1 MGKKK
6 ARRGR
11 KLKALIHSAIFS
23 GDVFVGEK
31 SASFYKSIEGRVD
44 LKYHQVYEVC
54 IGRDSPWYDLG
65 PEFFLPIVVYVF
77 ENGNIAWH
85 FVRPERHVLDRASSE
100 WFSNE
105 IAEIVT
111 MYKLGGFCSQLP
123 ASNHGLDSSALIWRL
138 KQNRMDK

>member
-11 KLKALIHSAIFS
+11 KLKALLHSAIFS
-23 GDVFVGEK
+23 GDVFVREK
-31 SASFYKSIEGRVD
+31 SASFYKSIEGRSD

-77 ENGNIAWH
+77 ENGNVTWN
-85 FVRPERHVLDRASSE
+85 FVRPERHVLSDADAE

-111 MYKLGGFCSQLP
+111 LHKLGGFCSQLP
-123 ASNHGLDSSALIWRL
+123 ASNHGLDTSTLIWRI
-138 KQNRMDK
+138 KQNRKYK